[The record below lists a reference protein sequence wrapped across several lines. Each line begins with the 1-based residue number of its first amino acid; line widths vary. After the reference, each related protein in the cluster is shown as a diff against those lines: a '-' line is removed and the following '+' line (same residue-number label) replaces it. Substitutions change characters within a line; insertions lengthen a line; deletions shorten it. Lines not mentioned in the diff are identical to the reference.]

1 MSEGDNMKQQPDIN
15 KKYKI
20 NPGTIDRIAAFR
32 QFVGEEAFNQILQ
45 GSAVVNIPFEEESY
59 CKLLNIVLDEAP
71 ETGLD
76 KITYPDAEAI
86 ISFFCQ
92 PFAGRTLKQ
101 AKSTLDGISSLLA
114 NLNPEL
120 IKTAMESMPSR
131 KANDGTTNASS
142 LQTETLNLENE
153 SLEAARS

>member
-1 MSEGDNMKQQPDIN
+1 MKPEKQSIN

-20 NPGTIDRIAAFR
+20 NPGTIDRIAAFKE
-32 QFVGEEAFNQILQ
+32 FVGEEAFNQILQ
-45 GSAVVNIPFEEESY
+45 GSAVVDIPFEEESY
-59 CKLLNIVLDEAP
+59 CKLLNIVLDETP

-86 ISFFCQ
+86 ISFFCM

-131 KANDGTTNASS
+131 KTNDGTTSASS
-142 LQTETLNLENE
+142 LQKVTLNKENE
-153 SLEAARS
+153 SLEAVRL

>member
-1 MSEGDNMKQQPDIN
+1 MKPEKQSID

-20 NPGTIDRIAAFR
+20 NPGTIDRISAFKE
-32 QFVGEEAFNQILQ
+32 FVGEEAFNQILQ
-45 GSAVVNIPFEEESY
+45 GSAVVDIPFEEESY
-59 CKLLNIVLDEAP
+59 CKLLNIVLDEIP

-114 NLNPEL
+114 KVDPNL
-120 IKTAMESMPSR
+120 IKTAMESISFP
-131 KANDGTTNASS
+131 KANDGSTNASS
-142 LQTETLNLENE
+142 SQKGTLNLENE
-153 SLEAARS
+153 SLEAQRL